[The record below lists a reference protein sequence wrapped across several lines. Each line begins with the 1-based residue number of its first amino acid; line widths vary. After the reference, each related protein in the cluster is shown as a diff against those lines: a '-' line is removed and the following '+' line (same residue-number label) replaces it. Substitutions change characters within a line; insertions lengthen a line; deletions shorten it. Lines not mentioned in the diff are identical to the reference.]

1 MRKIAFIFLVL
12 LLSLS
17 GALAEESVGV
27 DAGFSRMAETE
38 TRALLLNAESFQ
50 VRLVNKQTEE
60 RFDAVVLN
68 GTQGN
73 KTIKNTQ
80 KSILTVNYISN
91 AQNGATNTMDSYS
104 KAVQMQAVSCTPI
117 ENGFELGFSLGDN
130 TLIIDDLPKAIR
142 ADKYQRLLEGGG
154 WNSKE
159 KKTFSSNYRAVRLAG
174 FENEYMIRV
183 KDDSLSALMIKQL
196 YQLIFSSG
204 LYTAADMEEDNAAVG
219 YERSY
224 LPRLHVPVRFQLA
237 GDDLLVT
244 VPAGEIIFTEENEIV
259 SFDLLPYFLR
269 ADQTQTGYIFIPD
282 GSGALIRLN
291 NQKLSATAYQGR
303 VYGQDPLTNA
313 SAYAAPLY
321 PIALPVYGLKAGDSA
336 LLAILEEGAE
346 LASIQAD
353 ISGKSDEFNRIFSR
367 FTLREIENVALSGNE
382 SIFSPRF
389 NEDVY
394 QGNITVRYRL
404 LSGDQANYTGM
415 ARAYRAYLLERGALR
430 ETAPEADAPFY
441 MELLGAVAKKK
452 FFLGVPYL
460 SSVQATTPAQ
470 AAEIYQAYHDRGVK
484 NIRLIYSGLFYGGV
498 QHAALTQADLDGGIS
513 GAELQALSAAL
524 AQNGD
529 GLYPGV
535 YMGRVYG
542 TRGFSKVSQA
552 PRRHDGEAAEAVND
566 SVASQAV
573 LKKAYS
579 EQKAYYV
586 SPVYLPQ
593 YTQKALA
600 SLARYPAEGLS
611 VFDLGN
617 TLVGDNKRGE
627 NISRISALSY
637 YEQAFEQLTEK
648 YSLLLARPALYALP
662 YAAGAVNLPSRDNG
676 FQITDASI
684 PFLQMVLEGCVSCS
698 GEAWNLSAGADLR
711 SQLLFAL
718 ESKSSPRFTF
728 TFQSPSLFHN
738 AVYEAS
744 LNYFSTQYQQWL
756 DFVPAYYQ
764 EYNAFYQLVRDA
776 RLQSHELLSDD
787 LRRVTY
793 DNGVTLILNYGAASQ
808 ALDGRVIPAL
818 GYVIDAEEELP

>member
-17 GALAEESVGV
+17 GALAAEGADA

-38 TRALLLNAESFQ
+38 TRALLLNTESFQ
-50 VRLVNKQTEE
+50 VRLVNKQTGEC
-60 RFDAVVLN
+60 FDAVALN

-91 AQNGATNTMDSYS
+91 SQNGATSAMDSYS
-104 KAVQMQAVSCTPI
+104 KSVQMQAVSCTPI
-117 ENGFELGFSLGDN
+117 EGGFELGFELGDD

-154 WNSKE
+154 WSSKE

-174 FENEYMIRV
+174 VESEYMIRV
-183 KDDSLSALMIKQL
+183 KDDSLSALLIKQL
-196 YQLIFSSG
+196 HQLIFSSG
-204 LYTAADMEEDNAAVG
+204 LYTPADMEEDNAAVG
-219 YERSY
+219 YERAY
-224 LPRLHVPVRFQLA
+224 LPRLYVPVRFQLE
-237 GDDLLVT
+237 GEDLLVT
-244 VPAGEIIFTEENEIV
+244 VPAGEIAFTEGNEIL
-259 SFDLLPYFLR
+259 SLDLLPYFLR
-269 ADQTQTGYIFIPD
+269 ADQSQTGYILIPD

-303 VYGQDPLTNA
+303 VYGPDPLMNA
-313 SAYAAPLY
+313 NAYSAPLY
-321 PIALPVYGLKAGDSA
+321 PVALPVYGLKAGDSA

-353 ISGKSDEFNRIFSR
+353 ISGKSDEFNRVFSR
-367 FTLREIENVALSGNE
+367 FSLREIENVALSGNE

-394 QGNITVRYRL
+394 QGSIAIRYRL
-404 LSGDQANYTGM
+404 LSGEQANYTGM
-415 ARAYRAYLLERGALR
+415 ARAYRGYLLEKGALR
-430 ETAPEADAPFY
+430 ETAPDAEAPFY

-452 FFLGVPYL
+452 FFLGVPYP

-470 AAEIYQAYHDRGVK
+470 AAEIYQAYHDRGIK
-484 NIRLIYSGLFYGGV
+484 NIRLVYSGLFYGGV
-498 QHAALTQADLDGGIS
+498 QHAALTRADLDGGMS
-513 GAELQALSAAL
+513 MAELQALANAL

-529 GLYPGV
+529 RLYPGV

-542 TRGFSKVSQA
+542 TRGFSKISQA
-552 PRRHDGEAAEAVND
+552 PRRHDGEAAEAAAD
-566 SVASQAV
+566 SVASQAI

-586 SPVYLPQ
+586 SPTYLPQ
-593 YTQKALA
+593 YTKKALS

-611 VFDLGN
+611 IFDLGN
-617 TLVGDNKRGE
+617 TLVGNNKRGE
-627 NISRISALSY
+627 NLSRISATAY
-637 YEQAFEQLTEK
+637 YAQAFEQLAEK
-648 YSLLLARPALYALP
+648 YRLMLDRPALYALP
-662 YAAGAVNLPSRDNG
+662 YTAEAANLPSRDNS
-676 FQITDASI
+676 FQITDASF

-698 GEAWNLSAGADLR
+698 GQAWNLSAGTDLR

-728 TFQSPSLFHN
+728 SFQDPSLFHN
-738 AVYEAS
+738 AVYEAGF
-744 LNYFSTQYQQWL
+744 NYFSTQYQQWL
-756 DFVPAYYQ
+756 EAAPAYYA
-764 EYNAFYQLVRDA
+764 EYNAFYRLVRDA
-776 RLQSHELLSDD
+776 HLQSHELLSNE

-793 DNGVTLILNYGAASQ
+793 DNGVTLILNYSAADQ
-808 ALDGRVIPAL
+808 TLDGRVIPAL